1 MPTDFWGGI
10 IWSVAPTIVIG
21 LLFWFIMR
29 SLMRSDRN
37 ERKAYAKVEAQERA
51 RFVANS
57 PTEPGIPATGTKA
70 APPRV

>member
-21 LLFWFIMR
+21 LIFWFIMR

-37 ERKAYAKVEAQERA
+37 ERKVYAKIEAEERA
-51 RFVANS
+51 RLAASS
-57 PTEPGIPATGTKA
+57 PVEPGGTAT
-70 APPRV
+70 P